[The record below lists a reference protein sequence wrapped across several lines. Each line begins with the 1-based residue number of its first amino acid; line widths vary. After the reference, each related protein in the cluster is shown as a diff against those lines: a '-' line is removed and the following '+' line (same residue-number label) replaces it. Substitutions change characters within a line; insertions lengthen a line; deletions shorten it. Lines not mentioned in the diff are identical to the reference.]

1 MSSQPSVI
9 KYLHSLGTI
18 TISPITMAL
27 TGLSLRVAFTF
38 TCGISYLLYGY
49 DQGFM
54 SGVLIADDWLVQMN
68 HPSTF
73 MQGFITSIYELGCLG
88 GKKPS
93 PLVDLIGH
101 KH

>member
-1 MSSQPSVI
+1 
-9 KYLHSLGTI
+9 
-18 TISPITMAL
+18 MAL